1 MNGVEI
7 ATERLRLRMQEKMET
22 VADFI
27 FLDSKS
33 LWMVTAAMVLKNAC
47 SLEEKL

>member
-1 MNGVEI
+1 MTLVLSLHGKQM
-7 ATERLRLRMQEKMET
+7 REKMET

-33 LWMVTAAMVLKNAC
+33 LWMVTASMVLNNAC